1 MILRLVFPA
10 LLLLVCAGCGSD
22 KSGPGHS
29 TIVTLTEGQ
38 AAGVPSPYDDQ
49 ITVYRGLP
57 YAKPP
62 VGDLRWQ
69 APAPAESWRGV
80 RYADTF
86 SESCYQPRHWDY
98 FVWRRDDFAVSED
111 CLYLNVWSPVAAD
124 NLPVMVWF
132 HGGSHIS
139 GQGHSLIFDGTTLA
153 KQDVLV
159 VTVNYRLGPF
169 GFLAHPWLS
178 ETGDTGTS
186 GNYGLMDS
194 IAALQWVQRNADALG
209 GDSGNVTIFGQSAGA
224 QSVCSLMASG
234 RARGLFHKVIGQSAS
249 CLSSVATTDVNGYHR
264 GSELVS
270 KLGVKSAEELLAA
283 EADALLEAMVA
294 SNWQSETRITID
306 GYVLDEQP
314 PEVFSSGAQA
324 RVPVMLGFLAD
335 EDEQF
340 FPVTE
345 AVTEAQLDEFLT
357 FVAGQRAAELKA
369 QYDMADLTPG
379 ELKGVISTDIY
390 IALGM
395 QRWAEYQDAIGQPTY
410 LYYMDHIPPA
420 FHIYMPEQPF
430 LDLPGGPRSGGAYH
444 SGDLALVFGST
455 DKVGYDWTDDDR
467 AVSEHMVRY
476 WTNFAKT
483 GNPND
488 PGVTEWGAFTRD
500 SLNTQVINVSPATVS
515 GVKTRILDILSHR
528 QPL

>member
-10 LLLLVCAGCGSD
+10 LLLLVCAACGSD
-22 KSGPGHS
+22 KTVPGHRA
-29 TIVTLTEGQ
+29 IVTLTEGQ

-62 VGDLRWQ
+62 VGDLRWRPPQ
-69 APAPAESWRGV
+69 RLDAWEGILF
-80 RYADTF
+80 ADAF
-86 SESCYQPRHWDY
+86 SNSCYQLRHTSS
-98 FVWRRDDFAVSED
+98 FVWRREDFAVSED

-132 HGGSHIS
+132 HGGSHTS
-139 GQGHSLIFDGTTLA
+139 GQGHSRIFDGTALA
-153 KQDVLV
+153 QQDVV
-159 VTVNYRLGPF
+159 VITVNYRLGPF

-178 ETGDTGTS
+178 GDAETGAS
-186 GNYGLMDS
+186 GNYGLMDK
-194 IAALQWVQRNADALG
+194 IAALQWVKRNATALG
-209 GDSGNVTIFGQSAGA
+209 GDPENVTIFGQSAGS

-234 RARGLFHKVIGQSAS
+234 AARGLFHRAIGQSAA
-249 CLSSVATTDVNGYHR
+249 CVNPLSTDDANGYGR
-264 GSELVS
+264 GSLLVS
-270 KLGVKSAEELLAA
+270 ALGAKSLTDMRLA
-283 EADALLEAMVA
+283 EADALLTSMVE
-294 SNWQSETRITID
+294 SHWDVESRIVVD
-306 GYVLDEQP
+306 GDILTEWPHQTFA
-314 PEVFSSGAQA
+314 EGKQA
-324 RVPVMLGFLAD
+324 AVPLMLGFLAN
-335 EDEQF
+335 EGEQL
-340 FPVTE
+340 FPVD
-345 AVTEAQLDEFLT
+345 ASLHAADLDQFLRY
-357 FVAGQRAAELKA
+357 VAHDAADELAA
-369 QYDMADLTPG
+369 QYDAAMTPG
-379 ELKGVISTDIY
+379 QVKHAVETDIFM
-390 IALGM
+390 AFGM

-483 GNPND
+483 GDPND
-488 PGVTEWGAFTRD
+488 SGETEWGAFTRD